1 MFVGEAL
8 IQVNR
13 MMIGEVEAEGCS
25 IEIVRPRLVTKAKGL
40 VSPAEEEVMIS
51 SDADRFPEWAKARR

>member
-8 IQVNR
+8 IQVGR

-25 IEIVRPRLVTKAKGL
+25 IEIMR
-40 VSPAEEEVMIS
+40 
-51 SDADRFPEWAKARR
+51 AKACHKSEKDWFCRLKRRS